1 MAVNPDRKRL
11 LFAGGAALGA
21 ALLAWIWLTVLE
33 QHLLHQGEEV
43 KILAAQRYL
52 PAYTRLKAGDLSW
65 RSMPRAYAPIGAAAD
80 PSSVIGLQTLVPF
93 NEDEPL
99 IFNKLAM
106 GEQSLAASLAPGK
119 RAVSLSVNP
128 VSGVSG
134 LLKPGD
140 HVDVFLLHGQA
151 AAASAGLLFQDA
163 VVLAVGG
170 RISRENATQAER
182 TSTVTLALDPSD
194 AALALA
200 AAANGALSLAL
211 RPSGDE
217 RPSGGTQASFADA
230 LRRLSAAPPAST
242 APDRSYI
249 PHKR

>member
-1 MAVNPDRKRL
+1 M
-11 LFAGGAALGA
+11 LFAASAALGA
-21 ALLAWIWLTVLE
+21 ALLAWIWLSVLE
-33 QHLLHQGEEV
+33 QRLLHQGEETRV
-43 KILAAQRYL
+43 LTAGRYL
-52 PAYTRLKAGDLSW
+52 PAYTRLQSQDLRW
-65 RSMPRAYAPIGAAAD
+65 RSMPRAYAPKGAATDANGL
-80 PSSVIGLQTLVPF
+80 IGLQTLVPF
-93 NEDEPL
+93 GEDEPL
-99 IFNKLAM
+99 IFNKLAL

-119 RAVSLSVNP
+119 RAVSLAVNP

-151 AAASAGLLFQDA
+151 AAASAGLLFQDS

-170 RISRENATQAER
+170 KLARENTTQAER
-182 TSTVTLALDPSD
+182 SSTVTLALDPAD

-217 RPSGGTQASFADA
+217 RPSGGTQASFSDA
-230 LRRLSAAPPAST
+230 LRRLSAAPPSHHAQDASF
-242 APDRSYI
+242 I

>member
-1 MAVNPDRKRL
+1 VNPDRKRI
-11 LFAGGAALGA
+11 LFALGAALGA

-33 QHLLHQGEEV
+33 QHLLHQGEEI
-43 KILAAQRYL
+43 KILAADHYL
-52 PAYTRLKAGDLSW
+52 PAYTRLQAQDLRW
-65 RSMPRAYAPIGAAAD
+65 RSVPRAYAPTGTATDPAA
-80 PSSVIGLQTLVPF
+80 VLGFQTLVPF
-93 NEDEPL
+93 SEGEPL
-99 IFNKLAM
+99 IYNKLAL

-119 RAVSLSVNP
+119 RAVSLAVNP
-128 VSGVSG
+128 VTGVSG

-140 HVDVFLLHGQA
+140 HVDVFLLHGQS

-170 RISRENATQAER
+170 KIARENTSQAER
-182 TSTVTLALDPSD
+182 SSTVTLALDPAD

-230 LRRLSAAPPAST
+230 LRRLSAAPPTRPTQDST
-242 APDRSYI
+242 FI

>member
-1 MAVNPDRKRL
+1 M
-11 LFAGGAALGA
+11 LFAAAAALGA
-21 ALLAWIWLTVLE
+21 ALLAWIWLSILE
-33 QHLLHQGEEV
+33 QRLLHQGEEV
-43 KILAAQRYL
+43 RILSAQHYL
-52 PAYTRLKAGDLSW
+52 PAYTRLKASDLSW
-65 RSMPRAYAPIGAAAD
+65 RSLPRAYAPAGTATD
-80 PSSVIGLQTLVPF
+80 PNSVVGLQTLVPF
-93 NEDEPL
+93 GEDEPL

-119 RAVSLSVNP
+119 RAISLSVNP
-128 VSGVSG
+128 VSGISG

-163 VVLAVGG
+163 AVLAVGG
-170 RISRENATQAER
+170 HLARENTAQAER
-182 TSTVTLALDPSD
+182 SNTVTLALDPAD

-200 AAANGALSLAL
+200 AAANGVLSLAL

-217 RPSGGTQASFADA
+217 RPSGGTQESFADA
-230 LRRLSAAPPAST
+230 LRRLSAAPPARS
-242 APDRSYI
+242 APDAPFI